1 MSTASGGTRGRR
13 SSAAAQLVRA
23 GFADPDRAARLLR
36 DPALAGVVQPPGEPG
51 EQGEQGPGPRPDRE
65 FTGGTGALVRAL
77 ARTADPDQALLGLV
91 RWAEALTAGLDR
103 SSPPH
108 EVEAVAAALDLLRSG
123 DAPDVVGT
131 RARLLAVLGGSVAL
145 ADHLVRH
152 PGHWTVL
159 VAGTSPDPGE
169 LRTELLAAV
178 GADAGDPAPVATTGR
193 GGRTPTDALRVAY
206 RRRLLGLAGRDLAS
220 ADPLAV
226 LPTTSTELADLA
238 AAALEAALAIA
249 RSELPD
255 HPPQD
260 GPGSWRAC
268 RLAVLGMGKTG
279 GRELNYLSDVDV
291 VYVAEP
297 APGAAE
303 DDALAV
309 GAKLAVA
316 LQRICAEP
324 TGEGALWEVD
334 AALRPEGKSGS
345 LVRTLDSH
353 VEYYRRWAKTWEFQA
368 LLKARPVA
376 GDTALGWDYVSAI
389 APMVWSASEREGFV
403 ADVQSMRRRVEALIP
418 SKEADRQLK
427 LGVGGLRDVEFS
439 IQLLQMVHGRTD
451 ERLRRSANT
460 LEALESLAA
469 YGYVGRHDA
478 GELDRDYRLLRS
490 LEHRIQ
496 VHRLRRTHVLPVG
509 EDDLRRLG
517 RSLGLRPDP
526 VAALDEVWRG
536 TRRDVRRLHEKLFY
550 RPLLTAVAKLPAA
563 DARIDAQLSPQAARE
578 RLAALGYRDP
588 AGALRHLEALTAGVS
603 RRASI
608 QRTLLPVML
617 GWIADGADPDAGL
630 LAFRQVSEALA
641 GTQWFLTMLRDAG
654 AAAERLAHVL
664 AAARM
669 PVELLLRSPEAVA
682 VFADDDRLAAEDV
695 SEVTA
700 DAEAAARRRDDVAA
714 AVLAV
719 RGVRRREQ
727 FRTVVADLVGVRDLA
742 GVGQALSDA
751 DQAVLEVTL
760 RASAREVERRSGQPL
775 PTRLLVVGMGRLG
788 AGETGY
794 GSDADVLFVHDPL
807 PGADETQAQ
816 RAATEVVAELRRLL
830 AAPGPEPALEVDADL
845 RPEGRNGP
853 LVRSLSSYRAY
864 YERWSLSWEAQALLR
879 ARPVAGDA
887 DLGEAF
893 LELVDPL
900 RWPAGGLPE
909 ADVREVRRIKA
920 RVEAERLPRGADPSR
935 HLKLGRGGISDVEW
949 TAQLLQLQ
957 HAHEHE
963 GLRTTSTPGAL
974 RAAAAAGL
982 LAPEDAEVLLTSW
995 DLASRAR
1002 NAVALWRGKP
1012 GDSLPTQA
1020 RDLDGVARMFG
1031 FEPGSSREFEELY
1044 LRTTR
1049 RCRAVVERVFY
1060 AREP

>member
-1 MSTASGGTRGRR
+1 MAVSAQGRR
-13 SSAAAQLVRA
+13 TSASAQLVRA
-23 GFADPDRAARLLR
+23 GFADPDRALKLLR
-36 DPALAGVVQPPGEPG
+36 DHALHGVVRAEGDG
-51 EQGEQGPGPRPDRE
+51 AFDD
-65 FTGGTGALVRAL
+65 GTADLVRAL
-77 ARTADPDQALLGLV
+77 GRTADPDQALLGLV
-91 RWAEALTAGLDR
+91 RWAESLTAGLDR
-103 SSPPH
+103 ESAPGD
-108 EVEAVAAALDLLRSG
+108 VEGVAAALNLLRGG

-131 RARLLAVLGGSVAL
+131 LARLLGVLGGSVAL

-152 PGHWTVL
+152 PRHWTVL
-159 VAGTSPDPGE
+159 ASSVPPDPAE
-169 LRTELLAAV
+169 LRAELLAAV
-178 GADAGDPAPVATTGR
+178 GADPDDPAPVATEGR
-193 GGRTPTDALRVAY
+193 SGRAPVDALRVAY
-206 RRRLLGLAGRDLAS
+206 RRRLVGLAGRDLAA

-226 LPTTSTELADLA
+226 LHLTSAELADLA

-255 HPPQD
+255 HDPAT

-268 RLAVLGMGKTG
+268 RLAVIGMGKTG

-291 VYVAEP
+291 VYVGEP
-297 APGAAE
+297 GEGAAE

-309 GAKLAVA
+309 GAKLAGA
-316 LQRICAEP
+316 LQRICSAP

-334 AALRPEGKSGS
+334 AALRPEGKAGP

-353 VEYYRRWAKTWEFQA
+353 LQYYRRWAKTWEFQA

-376 GDTALGWDYVSAI
+376 GDPQLGWDYLTSI
-389 APMVWSASEREGFV
+389 APMVWEASAREGFV
-403 ADVQSMRRRVEALIP
+403 GEVQAMRRRVESLIP

-439 IQLLQMVHGRTD
+439 IQLLQMVHGRSD

-469 YGYVGRHDA
+469 YGYVGRSDA

-496 VHRLRRTHVLPVG
+496 VHRMRRTHVLPTSEG
-509 EDDLRRLG
+509 DLRRLG
-517 RSLGLRPDP
+517 RSLGLRQDP
-526 VAALDEVWRG
+526 VSALDEVWRG

-563 DARIDAQLSPQAARE
+563 DARIDAQLSAEAARE

-588 AGALRHLEALTAGVS
+588 AGALRHLEALTSGVS

-617 GWIADGADPDAGL
+617 GWFADGADPDAGL

-641 GTQWFLTMLRDAG
+641 GTQWYLTMLRDAG
-654 AAAERLAHVL
+654 AAAERLASVL
-664 AAARM
+664 SAARM
-669 PVELLLRSPEAVA
+669 PTELLLRSPEAVS
-682 VFADDDRLAAEDV
+682 VFADDDRLAPEDV
-695 SEVTA
+695 DEVVA
-700 DAEAAARRRDDVAA
+700 DAEAAAARRDDLAA
-714 AVLAV
+714 AVLAA

-742 GVGQALSDA
+742 GVGRALADA
-751 DQAVLEVTL
+751 DQAVLDVAL
-760 RASAREVERRSGQPL
+760 RRVVADAEHRAGAPL
-775 PTRLLVVGMGRLG
+775 PTRVLVVGMGRLG

-816 RAATEVVAELRRLL
+816 KAATEVVSELRRQLG
-830 AAPGPEPALEVDADL
+830 AAGPEPALEVDADL

-853 LVRSLSSYRAY
+853 LVRSLASYRAY

-887 DLGEAF
+887 DLGEEF
-893 LELVDPL
+893 LALVDPL
-900 RWPAGGLPE
+900 RWPPGGLAE

-920 RVEAERLPRGADPSR
+920 RVEAERLPRGADPAR
-935 HLKLGRGGISDVEW
+935 HLKLGRGAISDVEW

-957 HAHEHE
+957 HAAEHE
-963 GLRTTSTPGAL
+963 GLRSLSTPGAL

-982 LAPEDAEVLLTSW
+982 LAADDAQTLLTAW

-1002 NAVALWRGKP
+1002 NAVALWRGKS

-1060 AREP
+1060 GRAEE

>member
-1 MSTASGGTRGRR
+1 MSTPGRR

-23 GFADPDRAARLLR
+23 GFADPERCLRLLR
-36 DPALAGVVQPPGEPG
+36 DPALAGVVRAEGEA
-51 EQGEQGPGPRPDRE
+51 EL
-65 FTGGTGALVRAL
+65 TGGTGALVRAL
-77 ARTADPDQALLGLV
+77 GRTADPDQALLGLV
-91 RWAEALTAGLDR
+91 RWAEALTAGTDR
-103 SSPPH
+103 DTSPADA
-108 EVEAVAAALDLLRSG
+108 EVVAAALDLLRGG
-123 DAPDVVGT
+123 DAPGT
-131 RARLLAVLGGSVAL
+131 GGTLARLLGVLGGSVAL
-145 ADHLVRH
+145 GDHLVRH
-152 PGHWTVL
+152 PAHWTVL
-159 VAGTSPDPGE
+159 VSAVPPDPGE
-169 LRTELLAAV
+169 LRAELLTAV
-178 GADAGDPAPVATTGR
+178 GADPAADVPVADPGR
-193 GGRTPTDALRVAY
+193 CRRAPEDELRVAY

-226 LPTTSTELADLA
+226 LHVTSAELADLA
-238 AAALEAALAIA
+238 AAALEAALAAA
-249 RSELPD
+249 RAELPGHD
-255 HPPQD
+255 PAT
-260 GPGSWRAC
+260 GPGSHRAC
-268 RLAVLGMGKTG
+268 RLAVIGMGKTG

-309 GAKLAVA
+309 GTKLAAA
-316 LQRICAEP
+316 LQRICSTP
-324 TGEGALWEVD
+324 TGEGTLWEVD
-334 AALRPEGKSGS
+334 AALRPEGKAGP
-345 LVRTLDSH
+345 LVRTLASH

-376 GDTALGWDYVSAI
+376 GDAHLGWDYLTAI
-389 APMVWSASEREGFV
+389 APMVWSASERDGFV
-403 ADVQSMRRRVEALIP
+403 AEVQAMRRRVESLIP

-427 LGVGGLRDVEFS
+427 LGSGGLRDVEFS
-439 IQLLQMVHGRTD
+439 IQLLQMVHGRSD

-460 LEALESLAA
+460 LEALEALAA
-469 YGYVGRHDA
+469 YGYVGRSDA

-496 VHRLRRTHVLPVG
+496 VHRLRRTHVLPTA
-509 EDDLRRLG
+509 EADLRRLG

-526 VAALDEVWRG
+526 VQALDEVWRG

-563 DARIDAQLSPQAARE
+563 DARLGAQLSTEAARE

-588 AGALRHLEALTAGVS
+588 AGALRHLQALTGGVS

-617 GWIADGADPDAGL
+617 GWFADGADPDAGL

-654 AAAERLAHVL
+654 AAAERLAYVL
-664 AAARM
+664 SAARM
-669 PVELLLRSPEAVA
+669 PTELLMRSPEAVA

-695 SEVTA
+695 DEVIA
-700 DAEAAARRRDDVAA
+700 DAEAAAGRRDDPDA
-714 AVLAV
+714 AVLAA

-727 FRTVVADLVGVRDLA
+727 FRTVVADLVGARDLA
-742 GVGQALSDA
+742 GVGRALADA
-751 DQAVLEVTL
+751 DQAVLDVALRCTL
-760 RASAREVERRSGQPL
+760 REAERRAGGPL
-775 PTRLLVVGMGRLG
+775 PTRVLVVGMGRLG

-807 PGADETQAQ
+807 PGADETHAQ
-816 RAATEVVAELRRLL
+816 KVATEVVSDLRRRLGT
-830 AAPGPEPALEVDADL
+830 AGPEPGLEVDADL

-853 LVRSLSSYRAY
+853 LVRSLDSYRAY
-864 YERWSLSWEAQALLR
+864 YGRWSLSWEAQALLR

-887 DLGEAF
+887 DLGERF
-893 LELVDPL
+893 LALVDPL
-900 RWPAGGLPE
+900 RWPAGGLSE
-909 ADVREVRRIKA
+909 TDVREVRRIKA
-920 RVEAERLPRGADPSR
+920 RVEAERLPRGADPAR
-935 HLKLGRGGISDVEW
+935 HLKLGRGAISDVEW

-957 HAHEHE
+957 HAAEHE
-963 GLRTTSTPGAL
+963 GLRSLSTPGAL

-982 LAPEDAEVLLTSW
+982 VSAEDADVLLTAW

-1060 AREP
+1060 GRSGV

>member
-1 MSTASGGTRGRR
+1 MSTTTGRR

-23 GFADPDRAARLLR
+23 GFADPDRALRLLR
-36 DPALAGVVQPPGEPG
+36 DPVLTGVVRAEGDGELT
-51 EQGEQGPGPRPDRE
+51 D
-65 FTGGTGALVRAL
+65 GTADLVRAL
-77 ARTADPDQALLGLV
+77 GRTADPDQALLGVV

-103 SSPPH
+103 DS
-108 EVEAVAAALDLLRSG
+108 EAADVESAAAALNLLRGG

-131 RARLLAVLGGSVAL
+131 LARLLGVLGGSLAL
-145 ADHLVRH
+145 GDHLVRH
-152 PGHWTVL
+152 PRQWTVL
-159 VAGTSPDPGE
+159 ASASPPDPDE
-169 LRTELLAAV
+169 LRAELLTAV
-178 GADAGDPAPVATTGR
+178 GADPADPTPVAGTAR
-193 GGRTPTDALRVAY
+193 SGRTPVDALRVAY
-206 RRRLLGLAGRDLAS
+206 RRRLLALAGRDLAS

-226 LPTTSTELADLA
+226 LHITSAELADLA
-238 AAALEAALAIA
+238 SAALETALAIA
-249 RSELPD
+249 RSELPGHD
-255 HPPQD
+255 PGT

-297 APGAAE
+297 AAGAGE

-309 GAKLAVA
+309 GTKLAA
-316 LQRICAEP
+316 GLQRTCSAP

-334 AALRPEGKSGS
+334 AALRPEGKNGP
-345 LVRTLDSH
+345 LVRTLASH
-353 VEYYRRWAKTWEFQA
+353 LEYYRRWAKTWEFQA

-376 GDTALGWDYVSAI
+376 GDAGLGWDYVTRI
-389 APMVWSASEREGFV
+389 APLVWSATEREGFV
-403 ADVQSMRRRVEALIP
+403 GEVQAMRRRVESLIP

-460 LEALESLAA
+460 LEALEALAA
-469 YGYVGRHDA
+469 YGYVGRSDA

-496 VHRLRRTHVLPVG
+496 VHRLRRTHVLPTA
-509 EDDLRRLG
+509 EADLRRLG

-526 VAALDEVWRG
+526 VKALDEVWRG

-563 DARIDAQLSPQAARE
+563 DARIGVDERLSAEAARE

-588 AGALRHLEALTAGVS
+588 AGALRHLEALTGGVS

-617 GWIADGADPDAGL
+617 GWFADGADPDAGL

-641 GTQWFLTMLRDAG
+641 GTQWYLTMLRDAG
-654 AAAERLAHVL
+654 AAAERLAYVL
-664 AAARM
+664 SAARM
-669 PVELLLRSPEAVA
+669 PTELLMRSPEAVS

-695 SEVTA
+695 DEVLA
-700 DAEAAARRRDDVAA
+700 DAEAAASRRDDLAA
-714 AVLAV
+714 AVLAA

-742 GVGQALSDA
+742 GVGRALADA
-751 DQAVLEVTL
+751 DQAVLDVTL
-760 RASAREVERRSGQPL
+760 RRTVSEVERRRGAPL

-794 GSDADVLFVHDPL
+794 GSDADVLFVHDPV
-807 PGADETQAQ
+807 PGADETDAQ
-816 RAATEVVAELRRLL
+816 KAATEVVAELRRQLG
-830 AAPGPEPALEVDADL
+830 AAGAEPALEVDADL

-853 LVRSLSSYRAY
+853 LVRSLDSYRAY

-887 DLGEAF
+887 DLGERF

-900 RWPAGGLPE
+900 RWPAGGLRE
-909 ADVREVRRIKA
+909 ADLREVRRIKA
-920 RVEAERLPRGADPSR
+920 RVEAERLPRGADPAR
-935 HLKLGRGGISDVEW
+935 HLKLGRGATSDVEW

-957 HAHEHE
+957 HAAEHE
-963 GLRTTSTPGAL
+963 ALRSLSTPGVL
-974 RAAAAAGL
+974 RAASAAGL
-982 LAPEDAEVLLTSW
+982 LSGEDAETLLTAW

-1002 NAVALWRGKP
+1002 NAVALWRGKA

-1060 AREP
+1060 GRAED

>member
-1 MSTASGGTRGRR
+1 MSTQGRR

-23 GFADPDRAARLLR
+23 GFADPDRALRLLR
-36 DPALAGVVQPPGEPG
+36 DPVLADVVHVEGDQELT
-51 EQGEQGPGPRPDRE
+51 D
-65 FTGGTGALVRAL
+65 GAGDLVRAL
-77 ARTADPDQALLGLV
+77 GRTADPDQALLGLV
-91 RWAEALTAGLDR
+91 RWVEALTAGRGPAD
-103 SSPPH
+103 PPD
-108 EVEAVAAALDLLRSG
+108 ECVAAALGLVRGG
-123 DAPDVVGT
+123 DGPAGGT
-131 RARLLAVLGGSVAL
+131 PARLLGVLGGSLAL
-145 ADHLVRH
+145 TDHLVRH
-152 PGHWTVL
+152 PRQWTVL
-159 VAGTSPDPGE
+159 ASATPPDPGE
-169 LRTELLAAV
+169 LRTELLTAV
-178 GADAGDPAPVATTGR
+178 GADPTDPVPVAGGGTGS
-193 GGRTPTDALRVAY
+193 GPDPVDALRVAY
-206 RRRLLGLAGRDLAS
+206 RRRLVGLAGRDLAS
-220 ADPLAV
+220 PDPLAV
-226 LPTTSTELADLA
+226 LHLTSAELADLA
-238 AAALEAALAIA
+238 AAALDAALAIA
-249 RSELPD
+249 RSELPGHD
-255 HPPQD
+255 PAT

-309 GAKLAVA
+309 GAKLAAA
-316 LQRICAEP
+316 LQRICSAP

-334 AALRPEGKSGS
+334 AALRPEGKAGP
-345 LVRTLDSH
+345 LVRTLASH
-353 VEYYRRWAKTWEFQA
+353 LGYYRRWAKTWEFQA

-376 GDTALGWDYVSAI
+376 GDLALGWEYLTAI
-389 APMVWSASEREGFV
+389 APLVWSASEREGFV
-403 ADVQSMRRRVEALIP
+403 GEVQAMRRRVESLIP

-427 LGVGGLRDVEFS
+427 LGAGGLRDVEFS
-439 IQLLQMVHGRTD
+439 IQLLQMVHGRSD

-460 LEALESLAA
+460 LEALEALAA
-469 YGYVGRHDA
+469 YGYVGRSDA

-496 VHRLRRTHVLPVG
+496 VHRLRRTHVLPTA
-509 EDDLRRLG
+509 EADLRRLG

-526 VAALDEVWRG
+526 VQGLEDVWRG

-563 DARIDAQLSPQAARE
+563 DARIDAQLSAEAARE

-588 AGALRHLEALTAGVS
+588 AGALRHLEALTGGVS

-617 GWIADGADPDAGL
+617 AWFADGADPDAGL
-630 LAFRQVSEALA
+630 LAFRRVSEALA

-654 AAAERLAHVL
+654 AAAERLAYVL
-664 AAARM
+664 SAARM
-669 PVELLLRSPEAVA
+669 PTELLLRSPEAVS
-682 VFADDDRLAAEDV
+682 VFADDDRLAPEDV
-695 SEVTA
+695 GEVLA
-700 DAEAAARRRDDVAA
+700 DAEAAAGRREELGA
-714 AVLAV
+714 AVLAA

-742 GVGQALSDA
+742 GVGRALADA
-751 DQAVLEVTL
+751 DQAVLDVTL
-760 RASAREVERRSGQPL
+760 RRTVADLERRRGGPL

-807 PGADETQAQ
+807 PGADETAAQ
-816 RAATEVVAELRRLL
+816 RAATEVVAELRRQL
-830 AAPGPEPALEVDADL
+830 AAAGPEPALEVDADL

-853 LVRSLSSYRAY
+853 LVRSLDSYRAY
-864 YERWSLSWEAQALLR
+864 YQRWSLSWEAQALLR

-887 DLGEAF
+887 DLGERF
-893 LELVDPL
+893 LALVDPL
-900 RWPAGGLPE
+900 RWPAGGLSD

-920 RVEAERLPRGADPSR
+920 RVEAERLPRGADPAR
-935 HLKLGRGGISDVEW
+935 HLKLGRGAISDVEW

-957 HAHEHE
+957 HAAEHE
-963 GLRTTSTPGAL
+963 GLRSLSTPGAL
-974 RAAAAAGL
+974 RAASAAGL
-982 LAPEDAEVLLTSW
+982 VAAEDAETLLTAW

-1002 NAVALWRGKP
+1002 NAVALWRGKT

-1060 AREP
+1060 GRTGS

>member
-1 MSTASGGTRGRR
+1 MSTTPGGTRGRR
-13 SSAAAQLVRA
+13 SSATAQLVRA

-36 DPALAGVVQPPGEPG
+36 DPALRGVVRDAGEVAADG
-51 EQGEQGPGPRPDRE
+51 E
-65 FTGGTGALVRAL
+65 FTDSTGELIRSL
-77 ARTADPDQALLGLV
+77 ARTSDPDQALLGLV
-91 RWAEALTAGLDR
+91 RWAESLTAGFDR
-103 SSPPH
+103 SSSSH
-108 EVEAVAAALDLLRSG
+108 EVEGIAAALDLLRG
-123 DAPDVVGT
+123 DHLPEVVGT
-131 RARLLAVLGGSVAL
+131 RARLLAVLGGSMAL
-145 ADHLVRH
+145 GDHLVRH
-152 PGHWTVL
+152 PRHWTVL
-159 VAGTSPDPGE
+159 AAATPPDAGE
-169 LRTELLAAV
+169 LRAELLAAV
-178 GADAGDPAPVATTGR
+178 GANADDPVPVATTGR
-193 GGRTPTDALRVAY
+193 SGRTPTDALRVAY

-220 ADPLAV
+220 ADPLTV
-226 LPTTSTELADLA
+226 LPVTSAELADLA

-255 HPPQD
+255 HDPAEE
-260 GPGSWRAC
+260 PGSWRAC

-316 LQRICAEP
+316 LQRICSEP
-324 TGEGALWEVD
+324 TGEGSLWEVD

-376 GDTALGWDYVSAI
+376 GDLDLGWAYVSAI

-427 LGVGGLRDVEFS
+427 LGAGGLRDVEFS
-439 IQLLQMVHGRTD
+439 IQLLQMVHGRSD

-460 LEALESLAA
+460 LEALDSLAA

-496 VHRLRRTHVLPVG
+496 VHRLRRTHVMPTG
-509 EDDLRRLG
+509 EADLRRLG

-526 VAALDEVWRG
+526 VKALDEVWRG

-550 RPLLTAVAKLPAA
+550 RPLLTSVAKLPAA

-588 AGALRHLEALTAGVS
+588 VVALRHLEALTSGVS

-617 GWIADGADPDAGL
+617 GWFADGADPDAGL

-641 GTQWFLTMLRDAG
+641 GTQWYLTMLRDAG
-654 AAAERLAHVL
+654 AAAERLAYVL
-664 AAARM
+664 SAARL

-682 VFADDDRLAAEDV
+682 VFAGEDRLAAEDV
-695 SEVTA
+695 SEVIA
-700 DAEAAARRRDDVAA
+700 DAEAAARRREDVGA
-714 AVLAV
+714 AVLAA

-751 DQAVLEVTL
+751 DQAVLEVAL
-760 RASAREVERRSGQPL
+760 RLSVREVERRSGEPL
-775 PTRLLVVGMGRLG
+775 PTKVVVVGMGRLG

-807 PGADETQAQ
+807 PGADETKAQ
-816 RAATEVVAELRRLL
+816 RAATEVVGELRRSLG
-830 AAPGPEPALEVDADL
+830 APGPEPALEVDADL

-893 LELVDPL
+893 LELIDPL
-900 RWPAGGLPE
+900 RWPAGGLAE

-957 HAHEHE
+957 HAAEHD
-963 GLRTTSTPGAL
+963 GLRTTSTPQAL
-974 RAAAAAGL
+974 RAAVQAGL
-982 LAPEDAEVLLTSW
+982 LAADDADVLLTAW

-1002 NAVALWRGKP
+1002 NAVGLWRGKS

-1031 FEPGSSREFEELY
+1031 FDPGSSREFEELY

-1049 RCRAVVERVFY
+1049 RCRVVVERVFY
-1060 AREP
+1060 GREES

>member
-1 MSTASGGTRGRR
+1 MSTPGRR

-23 GFADPDRAARLLR
+23 GFADPERSLRLLR
-36 DPALAGVVQPPGEPG
+36 DPALAGVVRAEGEA
-51 EQGEQGPGPRPDRE
+51 ELAA
-65 FTGGTGALVRAL
+65 GTGALVRAL
-77 ARTADPDQALLGLV
+77 GRTADPDQALLGLV
-91 RWAEALTAGLDR
+91 RWAEALTAGTDR
-103 SSPPH
+103 DTPPADA
-108 EVEAVAAALDLLRSG
+108 EVVAAALDLLRGG
-123 DAPDVVGT
+123 DAPGAGGT
-131 RARLLAVLGGSVAL
+131 LARLLGVLGGSVAL
-145 ADHLVRH
+145 GDHLVRH

-159 VAGTSPDPGE
+159 VSAVPPDPGE
-169 LRTELLAAV
+169 LRAELLTAV
-178 GADAGDPAPVATTGR
+178 GADPGAAVPVADPGR
-193 GGRTPTDALRVAY
+193 CPRAPEDELRIAY

-220 ADPLAV
+220 PDPLAV
-226 LPTTSTELADLA
+226 LHVTSAELADLA
-238 AAALEAALAIA
+238 AAALEAALAVA
-249 RSELPD
+249 RAELPGHD
-255 HPPQD
+255 PAT
-260 GPGSWRAC
+260 GPGSHRAC
-268 RLAVLGMGKTG
+268 RLAVIGMGKTG

-309 GAKLAVA
+309 GTKLAAA
-316 LQRICAEP
+316 LQRICSTP
-324 TGEGALWEVD
+324 TGEGSLWEVD
-334 AALRPEGKSGS
+334 AALRPEGKAGP
-345 LVRTLDSH
+345 LVRTLASH

-376 GDTALGWDYVSAI
+376 GDAHLGWDYLTAI
-389 APMVWSASEREGFV
+389 APMVWSASERDGFV
-403 ADVQSMRRRVEALIP
+403 AEVQAMRRRVESLIP

-427 LGVGGLRDVEFS
+427 LGSGGLRDVEFS
-439 IQLLQMVHGRTD
+439 IQLLQMVHGRSD

-460 LEALESLAA
+460 LEALEALAA
-469 YGYVGRHDA
+469 YGYVGRSDA

-496 VHRLRRTHVLPVG
+496 VHRMRRTHVLPTA
-509 EDDLRRLG
+509 ETDLRRLG

-526 VAALDEVWRG
+526 VKALDEVWRG

-563 DARIDAQLSPQAARE
+563 DARLDAQLSTEAARE

-588 AGALRHLEALTAGVS
+588 AGALRHLQALTGGVS

-617 GWIADGADPDAGL
+617 GWFADGADPDAGL

-654 AAAERLAHVL
+654 AAAERLAYVL
-664 AAARM
+664 SAARM
-669 PVELLLRSPEAVA
+669 PTELLLRSPEAVA

-695 SEVTA
+695 DEVIA
-700 DAEAAARRRDDVAA
+700 DAEAAAGRRDDLDA
-714 AVLAV
+714 AVLAA

-727 FRTVVADLVGVRDLA
+727 FRTVVADLVGARDLA
-742 GVGQALSDA
+742 GVGRALADA
-751 DQAVLEVTL
+751 DQAVLDVALRRTL
-760 RASAREVERRSGQPL
+760 REAERRSGRPL
-775 PTRLLVVGMGRLG
+775 PTRVLVVGMGRLG

-807 PGADETQAQ
+807 PGADETHAQ
-816 RAATEVVAELRRLL
+816 QVATEVVADLRRRLG
-830 AAPGPEPALEVDADL
+830 AAGPEPALEVDADL

-853 LVRSLSSYRAY
+853 LVRSLDSYRAY
-864 YERWSLSWEAQALLR
+864 YGRWSLSWEAQALLR

-887 DLGEAF
+887 DLGERF
-893 LELVDPL
+893 LALVDPL
-900 RWPAGGLPE
+900 RWPAGGLSE
-909 ADVREVRRIKA
+909 TDVREVRRIKA
-920 RVEAERLPRGADPSR
+920 RVEAERLPRGADPAR
-935 HLKLGRGGISDVEW
+935 HLKLGRGAISDVEW

-957 HAHEHE
+957 HAAEHE
-963 GLRTTSTPGAL
+963 GLRSLSTPGAL

-982 LAPEDAEVLLTSW
+982 VSAEDADVLLTAW

-1060 AREP
+1060 GRSEV

>member
-1 MSTASGGTRGRR
+1 MTTTPGRR

-23 GFADPDRAARLLR
+23 GFADPDRALRLLR
-36 DPALAGVVQPPGEPG
+36 DPALAGVVRAEGEL
-51 EQGEQGPGPRPDRE
+51 E
-65 FTGGTGALVRAL
+65 FGDGTADLIRAL
-77 ARTADPDQALLGLV
+77 GRTADPDQALLGLV
-91 RWAEALTAGLDR
+91 RWAEALTAGSDR
-103 SSPPH
+103 DSPPGD
-108 EVEAVAAALDLLRSG
+108 VEGEAAALNLLRAG
-123 DAPDVVGT
+123 DVPAVVGT
-131 RARLLAVLGGSVAL
+131 RARLLAVLGGSMAL
-145 ADHLVRH
+145 ADHLCRH
-152 PGHWTVL
+152 PRHWTVL
-159 VAGTSPDPGE
+159 VSAVPPDPAE
-169 LRTELLAAV
+169 LRTEFLAAV
-178 GADAGDPAPVATTGR
+178 GADPGAPVPVATTGR
-193 GGRTPTDALRVAY
+193 SGRTPTDALRVTY

-220 ADPLAV
+220 ADPLSV
-226 LPTTSTELADLA
+226 LHVTSAELADLA

-249 RSELPD
+249 RSELPGHD
-255 HPPQD
+255 PAD

-268 RLAVLGMGKTG
+268 RLAVIGMGKTG

-297 APGAAE
+297 TAGAAE

-309 GAKLAVA
+309 GTKLAA
-316 LQRICAEP
+316 GLQRICSAP
-324 TGEGALWEVD
+324 TGEGSLWEVD
-334 AALRPEGKSGS
+334 AALRPEGKSGP
-345 LVRTLDSH
+345 LVRTLASH
-353 VEYYRRWAKTWEFQA
+353 LEYYRRWAKTWEFQA

-376 GDTALGWDYVSAI
+376 GDAELGWDYLRSI

-403 ADVQSMRRRVEALIP
+403 GEVQGMRRRVESLIP

-439 IQLLQMVHGRTD
+439 IQLLQMVHGRSD

-460 LEALESLAA
+460 LEALDSLAA

-496 VHRLRRTHVLPVG
+496 VHRLRRTHVMPVA
-509 EDDLRRLG
+509 ESDLRRLG

-526 VAALDEVWRG
+526 VQALEDVWRG

-563 DARIDAQLSPQAARE
+563 DARIDAHLSPEAARE
-578 RLAALGYRDP
+578 RLAALGYSDP
-588 AGALRHLEALTAGVS
+588 AGALRHLEALTGGVS

-608 QRTLLPVML
+608 QRTLLPVL
-617 GWIADGADPDAGL
+617 LAWFADGADPDAGL
-630 LAFRQVSEALA
+630 LAFRRVSEALA
-641 GTQWFLTMLRDAG
+641 GTQWYLTMLRDAG
-654 AAAERLAHVL
+654 AAAERLAYVL
-664 AAARM
+664 SAARM
-669 PVELLLRSPEAVA
+669 PVELLMRSPEAVS
-682 VFADDDRLAAEDV
+682 VFADDERLAPEDV
-695 SEVTA
+695 HEVIA
-700 DAEAAARRRDDVAA
+700 DAAAAAGRREEVGA
-714 AVLAV
+714 AVLAA

-742 GVGQALSDA
+742 GVGRALADA
-751 DQAVLEVTL
+751 DQAVLEVAL
-760 RASAREVERRSGQPL
+760 GLSVREVERRSGEPL

-807 PGADETQAQ
+807 PGADENRAQ
-816 RAATEVVAELRRLL
+816 RAATDVVAELRRRLG
-830 AAPGPEPALEVDADL
+830 APGPEPALEVDADL

-887 DLGEAF
+887 DLGEQF

-900 RWPAGGLPE
+900 RWPAGGLSE

-935 HLKLGRGGISDVEW
+935 HLKLGRGAISDVEW

-957 HAHEHE
+957 HAATHE
-963 GLRTTSTPGAL
+963 GLRTVSTPGAL

-982 LAPEDAEVLLTSW
+982 LSGDDADVLLTAW

-1002 NAVALWRGKP
+1002 NAVALWRGKS

-1031 FEPGSSREFEELY
+1031 FEPGRSREFEEMY

-1060 AREP
+1060 GRTGS